1 MSNITDVINIPRET
15 TLQAIVEAEQQR
27 NAYLAA
33 LAAEAAGNVITSYAA
48 IQRIVRQGLAPQF
61 FQIGDQIIVPWT
73 DTSTGETYQVPL
85 DIVHFGNVTLKDGE
99 VVPGMFLQ
107 WHFATPYGVQFDQS
121 EALYVVKDTEL
132 PAGAYTFNIPTTW
145 SKATAGDYT
154 FTLTKPVPVGGQIA
168 GLIRLAD
175 VLPSSWTIQTYA
187 DSATTE
193 QIESVQVTAG
203 NTGTSLGQL
212 IPAGSEQLNSIHR
225 VGYGYNRWSQ
235 SAIRQ
240 WLNSD
245 KDKGQWW
252 KPQNAYDRPPEQ
264 LAGKPGF
271 LAGFEAEFL
280 DVIGEIKV
288 TTALNTVTDA
298 AAGATEDTYDKVFL
312 PSLEQLYVVP
322 QLKGAEGNYWEYWK
336 RATGATA
343 PQAQYGTYPERITYA
358 IEAQRSAQSVR
369 ARSAYRGYG
378 CSAWC
383 VGASGYVTYNYACN
397 ALRCDPAC
405 VMY

>member
-1 MSNITDVINIPRET
+1 MSNIIDMINIPRDS
-15 TLQAIVEAEQQR
+15 TLQAILEAEQQR

-33 LAAEAAGNVITSYAA
+33 LAAETADNVFTSYAA
-48 IQRIVRQGLAPQF
+48 IQRIVRQGLAPKF

-73 DTSTGETYQVPL
+73 DTSTGKTYQVPL
-85 DIVHFGNVTLKDGE
+85 DIVHFGNATLKDGE

-132 PAGAYTFNIPTTW
+132 PSGAYTFNIPTTW

-168 GLIRLAD
+168 GLIKLAD

-187 DSATTE
+187 DNTTTE
-193 QIESVQVTAG
+193 QIESVQVTVG

-212 IPAGSEQLNSIHR
+212 IPAGNEQLNSIHR

-271 LAGFEAEFL
+271 LTGFETEFL

-298 AAGATEDTYDKVFL
+298 AAGATEDTYDKIFL
-312 PSLEQLYVVP
+312 PSLEQLYIVP
-322 QLKGAEGNYWEYWK
+322 QLKGVEGDFWEYWK
-336 RATGATA
+336 RATGATE
-343 PQAQYGTYPERITYA
+343 PQTWYGTYPERITYG
-358 IEAQRSAQSVR
+358 IEAQSSAQYVR
-369 ARSAYRGYG
+369 ARSAYRGHG
-378 CSAWC
+378 CSTW
-383 VGASGYVTYNYACN
+383 YVTTSGGVYGNYAYG
-397 ALRCDPAC
+397 ALRCAPAC
-405 VMY
+405 VMC